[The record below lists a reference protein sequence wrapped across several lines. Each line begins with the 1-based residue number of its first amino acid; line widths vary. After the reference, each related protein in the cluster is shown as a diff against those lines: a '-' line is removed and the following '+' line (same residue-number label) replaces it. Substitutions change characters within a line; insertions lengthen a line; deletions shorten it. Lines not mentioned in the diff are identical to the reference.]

1 VPSAAYVKREAD
13 ANDIKFNLHE
23 DFADDEKGVI
33 SLDEADNTRKEEA
46 HPTYREVLQTSPIIM
61 TPLKEST
68 HIQKELHL
76 SFLDQQPHIRVYGRY
91 YLILPFPSSSS
102 PTLATHA
109 LQTGF
114 QEVLHRFPYL
124 AGTGSI
130 SPDNKNQLQVLYLH
144 PIDAGSEAKR
154 IFTSGVVDD
163 A

>member
-13 ANDIKFNLHE
+13 ANDIRFNLHE
-23 DFADDEKGVI
+23 DFADDEKCVN

-61 TPLKEST
+61 TPLREST

-91 YLILPFPSSSS
+91 YIISPFPSSS

-114 QEVLHRFPYL
+114 QEVLHHFPYL
-124 AGTGSI
+124 AGTVSI
-130 SPDNKNQLQVLYLH
+130 SPNNENQLQVLYPH

-154 IFTSGVVDD
+154 IFTSKVVDD

>member
-68 HIQKELHL
+68 HNQKELHL

-91 YLILPFPSSSS
+91 YIILPFPSSS